1 MLLHYLNKS
10 NLLKLITT
18 FLNRERENQV
28 VTTTSS
34 TRAALAVTDI
44 AEEII
49 EMATE
54 TDNRKIVIS
63 PVI

>member
-18 FLNRERENQV
+18 FLNRERENLV

-54 TDNRKIVIS
+54 TDNSKIVIS
-63 PVI
+63 HVI